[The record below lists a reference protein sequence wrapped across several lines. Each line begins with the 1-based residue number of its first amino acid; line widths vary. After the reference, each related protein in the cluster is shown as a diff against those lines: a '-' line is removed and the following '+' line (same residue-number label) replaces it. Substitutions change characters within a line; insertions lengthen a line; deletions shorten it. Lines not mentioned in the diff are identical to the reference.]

1 MLNKT
6 NSLFGLLLLLSVTIS
21 VQAQK
26 VSVGFDRA
34 ADFSKFKTYT
44 WAKGSPAKNPAID
57 KEIIANIEQQLIIK
71 GLTPT
76 TENADVHISYS
87 AAVMTGFDEATVAK
101 PGTWG
106 PRAGSGNQVWQIKK
120 GALLITL
127 KKGAN
132 DEELWRATATDTL
145 SNDPNT
151 DVTKDMDKARK
162 KVRQAVEKMFK
173 YYPPK

>member
-1 MLNKT
+1 MLSKSS
-6 NSLFGLLLLLSVTIS
+6 SLVGFLLLLLVAVS

-57 KEIIANIEQQLIIK
+57 QEIIAAIEQQLTLK
-71 GLTPT
+71 GLTRT
-76 TENADVHISYS
+76 TGSSDVSISYS

-120 GALLITL
+120 GALLITM
-127 KKGAN
+127 KGVN
-132 DEELWRATATDTL
+132 NEELWRATATDTL
-145 SNDPNT
+145 SQDANA

>member
-1 MLNKT
+1 MVNKT
-6 NSLFGLLLLLSVTIS
+6 SALFALTFLLFVTVSI
-21 VQAQK
+21 QAQK

-44 WAKGSPAKNPAID
+44 WAKGSPAKNPQID
-57 KEIIANIEQQLIIK
+57 KEIIANIEQQLTLK
-71 GLTPT
+71 GLQRT
-76 TENADVHISYS
+76 TENADINISYS
-87 AAVMTGFDEATVAK
+87 AAVMTGFDEAEVAK

-106 PRAGSGNQVWQIKK
+106 PRAGSSNQVWQIKK
-120 GALLITL
+120 GALLITM

-132 DEELWRATATDTL
+132 SEELWRATAIDTL
-145 SNDPNT
+145 SNDANT

>member
-1 MLNKT
+1 MWKKT
-6 NSLFGLLLLLSVTIS
+6 SCLVGALLLLSITIS

-34 ADFSKFKTYT
+34 ADFSKFRTYN
-44 WAKGSPAKNPAID
+44 WAKGSPAKNPQID
-57 KEIIANIEQQLIIK
+57 KEIIANIEQQLTLK
-71 GLTPT
+71 GLTRT
-76 TENADVHISYS
+76 TDNADVNISYS
-87 AAVMTGFDEATVAK
+87 AAVMTGFDEAEVAR

-106 PRAGSGNQVWQIKK
+106 PRAGSSNQVWQIKK
-120 GALLITL
+120 GALLITM
-127 KKGAN
+127 KKGVN
-132 DEELWRATATDTL
+132 NEELWRATATDTL
-145 SNDPNT
+145 SQDASA